1 MRLSNKDIAAIKE
14 VTRRVFGDN
23 ATISLFGSRTDDNK
37 KGGDIDLF
45 IQCNCQISRE
55 ELYQLK
61 IKFLVLLKKIID
73 DQKIDVLINGGQL
86 SKSLLEAVQKEEVQL
101 WQTKNNILNT
111 LERLQIIDS
120 SDTWLTLRELRNDL
134 AHDYPIMI
142 DETIDKLN
150 YLFLQLP
157 LIENIFE
164 TIEQQAER

>member
-86 SKSLLEAVQKEEVQL
+86 SKSFLEAVQKEEVQL
-101 WQTKNNILNT
+101 
-111 LERLQIIDS
+111 
-120 SDTWLTLRELRNDL
+120 
-134 AHDYPIMI
+134 
-142 DETIDKLN
+142 
-150 YLFLQLP
+150 
-157 LIENIFE
+157 
-164 TIEQQAER
+164 